1 MVLHSGLPHLDT
13 FSELY
18 VYSSGHIRAE
28 DLKQFGEN
36 YASLLKDAK
45 TNDLFRVPF
54 YMAAGETDIAL
65 HNSEKDLAL
74 FNQYGIRNF
83 WVLSTGGHE
92 WANWRR
98 YLYQT
103 AQIMFPDCESS

>member
-1 MVLHSGLPHLDT
+1 
-13 FSELY
+13 
-18 VYSSGHIRAE
+18 VYSSGHISPE
-28 DLKQFGEN
+28 TLKQFDDN
-36 YASLLKDAK
+36 FASMLKDPK
-45 TNDLFRVPF
+45 TNDLFRVPL

-65 HNSEKDLAL
+65 NNGQKDMAL
-74 FNQYGIRNF
+74 FNF

-103 AQIMFPDCESS
+103 AQIMFPDCGGN